1 MLKIF
6 RKLNVVL
13 DAKQKRQ
20 MAGIVF
26 LLLIGAALETLGI
39 GLILPVITVLVNPE
53 AVASSELLS
62 GIAVRFG
69 LRTPMQM
76 AVFFML
82 SLIGVFVVK
91 NIFLYFVNVIQ
102 LRFVFKNQLN
112 TSRRLLVNFLKRPYA
127 YYLDADTSVIQRTI
141 SADVVNMYLLIR
153 TLLQL
158 ISEVI
163 VFVMLAAVCM
173 ASDARMTLTL
183 GIVLIVTLLVIKYAI
198 KPVMN
203 RAGKDN
209 QDNYAGMLK
218 QIIEVVSGIKEIK
231 IANREDTFI
240 NEYTAYG
247 EKYIAAMQTFNLYS
261 ATPRLLIETVAIT
274 TMIGYILLLML
285 NGEAPDVPQMTVLAA
300 AAARLMP
307 SANRINNYQTTMA
320 YFEPN
325 FFNVSDNLQEEIDD
339 ASVDYGSH
347 GYGEAAAVEKL
358 PVTREIALRDIT
370 FAYPGTTVNVLS
382 HAFMTIPAGKSVGI
396 VGTSGAGK
404 TTIVDVMLGLLEQQ
418 EGTVT
423 ADGVNIRENY
433 RGWLKNIGYIP
444 QTIFLSDSSIRRN
457 VAFGIP
463 EEAID
468 DGKVRAA
475 LKEAQL
481 DTFVD
486 GLEEGIHTGVGERG
500 VKLSGGQRQRIGI
513 ARALYEDPEVLV
525 LDEATSAL
533 DNETESAIM
542 ESVNLLHGK
551 KTLVIIAHRLQT
563 IEKCDIVYRIE
574 DGKCV
579 VERGMREGQE

>member
-579 VERGMREGQE
+579 VERGMREGQG

>member
-347 GYGEAAAVEKL
+347 GYGEAAAIEKL

>member
-39 GLILPVITVLVNPE
+39 GLILPVITVLVNPD
-53 AVASSELLS
+53 AVASSGLLS
-62 GIAVRFG
+62 GIAMRFG

-76 AVFFML
+76 AVFFMVA
-82 SLIGVFVVK
+82 LIGVFVFK

-173 ASDARMTLTL
+173 VSDARMTLTL
-183 GIVLIVTLLVIKYAI
+183 GIVLIVTLFVIKYAI

-203 RAGKDN
+203 RAGKGN

-261 ATPRLLIETVAIT
+261 ATPRLLIETVAIA
-274 TMIGYILLLML
+274 TMIGYILILML

-339 ASVDYGSH
+339 ASVDYGTH

-358 PVTREIALRDIT
+358 PVTKEIALKDIT

-382 HAFMTIPAGKSVGI
+382 HAFMTVPAGKSVGI

-418 EGTVT
+418 AGTVT

-579 VERGMREGQE
+579 VERGMREGQG

>member
-203 RAGKDN
+203 RAGKGN

-247 EKYIAAMQTFNLYS
+247 EKYITAMQTFNLYS

-513 ARALYEDPEVLV
+513 ARALYEDPEVLE

>member
-1 MLKIF
+1 MLKIL

-13 DAKQKRQ
+13 DARQKLQ

-26 LLLIGAALETLGI
+26 LLLIGAVLESLGI
-39 GLILPVITVLVNPE
+39 GLILPVVTVLVDPE
-53 AVASSELLS
+53 AVTKSALLS
-62 GIAVRFG
+62 GIGERFG
-69 LRTPMQM
+69 LVTPTQM
-76 AVFFML
+76 AVFFMTA
-82 SLIGVFVVK
+82 IIAVFVIK
-91 NIFLYFVNVIQ
+91 NVFLYFVNVIQ
-102 LRFVFKNQLN
+102 LRFVFKNQLR

-127 YYLDADTSVIQRTI
+127 YYLDADTSVIQRMI

-153 TLLQL
+153 SLLQL

-163 VFVMLAAVCM
+163 VFVMLVLMCM
-173 ASDARMTLTL
+173 LRDVKMTLTF
-183 GIVLIVTLLVIKYAI
+183 GAVLLATLLIIKYAI

-203 RAGKDN
+203 RAGKGN

-231 IANREDTFI
+231 IMGREDAFI

-247 EKYIAAMQTFNLYS
+247 ERYIDAMQTFNLYS
-261 ATPRLLIETVAIT
+261 ATPRLLIETVAIAT
-274 TMIGYILLLML
+274 LIGYILVVML
-285 NGEAPDVPQMTVLAA
+285 NGTPPEAMVSQMTVLAA

-320 YFEPN
+320 YSEPN
-325 FFNVSDNLQEEIDD
+325 FFNVSDNLQEEVNDE
-339 ASVDYGSH
+339 SVDY
-347 GYGEAAAVEKL
+347 EARAYTGRTTVSRL
-358 PVTREIALRDIT
+358 PVKEAIRLHDIT
-370 FAYPGTTVNVLS
+370 FSYPGTTVNVLE
-382 HAFMTIPAGKSVGI
+382 HADMTVPAGKSVGI
-396 VGTSGAGK
+396 VGASGAGK

-423 ADGVNIRENY
+423 ADGVNIRDNY

-444 QTIFLSDSSIRRN
+444 QTIFLSDDSIRRN
-457 VAFGIP
+457 VAFGVPP
-463 EEAID
+463 ELID
-468 DGKVRAA
+468 DDRVWAA

-481 DTFVD
+481 DEYVK
-486 GLEEGIHTGVGERG
+486 GLELGLDAPVGERG

-533 DNETESAIM
+533 DNETEHAIM
-542 ESVNLLHGK
+542 ESINLLHGK

-563 IEKCDIVYRIE
+563 IEQCDIVYRIE
-574 DGKCV
+574 DGRCIM
-579 VERGMREGQE
+579 ERGA

>member
-1 MLKIF
+1 MLKIL

-13 DAKQKRQ
+13 DARQKLQ

-26 LLLIGAALETLGI
+26 LLLIGAVLESLGI
-39 GLILPVITVLVNPE
+39 GLILPVVTVLVDPE
-53 AVASSELLS
+53 AVTKSALLS
-62 GIAVRFG
+62 GIGERFG
-69 LRTPMQM
+69 LVTPTQM
-76 AVFFML
+76 AVFFMTA
-82 SLIGVFVVK
+82 IIAVFVIK
-91 NIFLYFVNVIQ
+91 NVFLYFVNVIQ
-102 LRFVFKNQLN
+102 LRFVFKNQLR

-127 YYLDADTSVIQRTI
+127 YYLDADTSVIQRMI

-153 TLLQL
+153 SLLQL

-163 VFVMLAAVCM
+163 VFVMLVLMCM
-173 ASDARMTLTL
+173 LRDVKMTLTF
-183 GIVLIVTLLVIKYAI
+183 GAVLLATLLIIKYAI

-203 RAGKDN
+203 RAGKGN

-231 IANREDTFI
+231 IMGREDAFI

-247 EKYIAAMQTFNLYS
+247 ERYIDAMQTFNLYS
-261 ATPRLLIETVAIT
+261 ATPRLLIETVAIAT
-274 TMIGYILLLML
+274 LIGYILVVML
-285 NGEAPDVPQMTVLAA
+285 NGTPPEAMVSQMTVLAA

-320 YFEPN
+320 YSEPN
-325 FFNVSDNLQEEIDD
+325 FFNVSDNLQEEVNDE
-339 ASVDYGSH
+339 SVDY
-347 GYGEAAAVEKL
+347 EARAYTGRATVSRL
-358 PVTREIALRDIT
+358 PVKEAIRLHDIT
-370 FAYPGTTVNVLS
+370 FSYPGTTVNVLE
-382 HAFMTIPAGKSVGI
+382 HADMTVPAGKSVGI
-396 VGTSGAGK
+396 VGASGAGK

-423 ADGVNIRENY
+423 ADGVNIRDNY

-444 QTIFLSDSSIRRN
+444 QTIFLSDDSIRRN
-457 VAFGIP
+457 VAFGVPP
-463 EEAID
+463 ELID
-468 DGKVRAA
+468 DDRVWAA

-481 DTFVD
+481 DEYVK
-486 GLEEGIHTGVGERG
+486 GLELGLDAPVGERG

-533 DNETESAIM
+533 DNETEHAIM
-542 ESVNLLHGK
+542 ESINLLHGK

-563 IEKCDIVYRIE
+563 IEQCDIVYRIE
-574 DGKCV
+574 DGRCIM
-579 VERGMREGQE
+579 ERGA